1 MEIMVCVGSSCH
13 LHNSREIIGR
23 LKDLIVQNQL
33 DELVE
38 LKGSFCMGHC
48 ADPGV
53 CVRIG
58 EIVHSVTPE
67 NVEEFFQT
75 QVIEAL

>member
-23 LKDLIVQNQL
+23 LKDLIAQNQL
-33 DELVE
+33 GELVE

-58 EIVHSVTPE
+58 ETVHAVTPE

-75 QVIEAL
+75 QVVEAL

>member
-23 LKDLIVQNQL
+23 IRELISQNQL
-33 DELVE
+33 DALVE

-58 EIVHSVTPE
+58 ETVYSVTPE
-67 NVEEFFQT
+67 NVDEFFQT
-75 QVIEAL
+75 NVIQAL